1 MNLLQTLRQHGQSVW
16 LDGLERNLILTGQ
29 LERSIDNGLRGV
41 ISNFTSLER
50 AIRERSYDCDF
61 RATVRQPNINAQWIY
76 EYLTVQDMQLTADL
90 MKAVHNR
97 THAGDGF
104 VNLDL
109 PPQVALDPQAT
120 LTEARRLWQTVG
132 WSNLMLKIPATSA
145 TVSVIEQ
152 LIHQGININV
162 TSLFSQAVYEQVA
175 EAYLRGL
182 EVLAKQGK
190 EVSTIAS
197 VASFS
202 VSRLDEAITALITTH
217 LEAEQERGLPE
228 PFRGDVAIC
237 ATQQRFAIAQAK
249 VMYQRYQTIYQS
261 DRWQALARLGAQ
273 PQRLLWDITNIRNA
287 RFHAQYYIK
296 SLVGAGTVLALSPLI
311 LQEQDHYSPTHAS
324 LTVGVDAAYQTL
336 ENLEQIISLEMI
348 TPQLLSE
355 ELQRS
360 QAAYQQLLRTIAQK
374 RQSKQ
379 SF

>member
-132 WSNLMLKIPATSA
+132 WSNLMLKVPATSA

-228 PFRGDVAIC
+228 SFRGNAAIC
-237 ATQQRFAIAQAK
+237 ATRQRFAIAQAK
-249 VMYQRYQTIYQS
+249 VMYQRYQTVYQS

-287 RFHAQYYIK
+287 RFHAQDYIK

-311 LQEQDHYSPTHAS
+311 LEEQDQYSPTYAS
-324 LTVGVDAAYQTL
+324 LTVDVDAAHQTL
-336 ENLEQIISLEMI
+336 ENLEQIISLETI
-348 TPQLLSE
+348 AGRLLSE

-360 QAAYQQLLRTIAQK
+360 REAYEHLLRLIEH
-374 RQSKQ
+374 KQ
-379 SF
+379 QP